1 MAITEDQRHDL
12 FEGLI
17 RVLGR
22 EKATTLME
30 HLPPVGWADVAT
42 KRDLDHQASVFRRD
56 LEIETGKLR
65 AEMHAGFTD
74 LRTELR
80 AEMHTGFTDLRT
92 ELRAEMHAT
101 STSLRTETADLRTET
116 ADLRAETAD
125 LRTDMETGFAGL
137 RAEMANLEA
146 RVERGL
152 REQAR
157 TFFLGML
164 AANAT
169 LAGLAFGAA
178 HLT

>member
-42 KRDLDHQASVFRRD
+42 KRDLDHQAAVFRRD
-56 LEIETGKLR
+56 LEIETGKVRSEMHTGFTGLR
-65 AEMHAGFTD
+65 AEMQHGFTGLRAEMQADSTSIQTELAD
-74 LRTELR
+74 LRADSMSLRADSTSLR
-80 AEMHTGFTDLRT
+80 AEMHTGFA
-92 ELRAEMHAT
+92 ELRAEVA
-101 STSLRTETADLRTET
+101 A
-116 ADLRAETAD
+116 
-125 LRTDMETGFAGL
+125 
-137 RAEMANLEA
+137 LEV
-146 RVERGL
+146 RVERAL
-152 REQAR
+152 REQSR
-157 TFFLGML
+157 TFFLGIL

-178 HLT
+178 HLA

>member
-65 AEMHAGFTD
+65 T
-74 LRTELR
+74 
-80 AEMHTGFTDLRT
+80 EMHTGFADLRT
-92 ELRAEMHAT
+92 DMHTGFAELRAELRAELQAE
-101 STSLRTETADLRTET
+101 STSLRTEITDLRSE
-116 ADLRAETAD
+116 
-125 LRTDMETGFAGL
+125 MHTGFASL
-137 RAEMANLEA
+137 RAEMGGLEV
-146 RVERGL
+146 RVERAL

-164 AANAT
+164 TANAT

-178 HLT
+178 HLV